1 MIKVSED
8 NKSSEIGIEYQ
19 IEVACQKSTSL
30 DVSET
35 VDGDGKADAPKG
47 QEFGIPVAWA
57 YTEQMYD
64 CHQFL
69 MGRYHLVF

>member
-1 MIKVSED
+1 MTTEKKGGLKKKVWLVGFD
-8 NKSSEIGIEYQ
+8 I
-19 IEVACQKSTSL
+19 STM
-30 DVSET
+30 T

-69 MGRYHLVF
+69 MGRYHLVGYNYYAGL